1 MIPDMESPD
10 ASTPLAPADL
20 DARIAARLK
29 ALRAER
35 GWTLADLADRSGVS
49 RATLSRIETA
59 QTSATAQALGRICD
73 AAGVSVSRLVQEAE
87 AAPRALVPAAA
98 QEVWTDPETGFR
110 RRLVSPPGPG
120 LSGEVIAGEIP
131 PATRIAYPGPARP
144 GMEHHLVMRDGALS
158 VAVAGAAHAL
168 RPGDCLRYALD
179 GPNLFETPPESG
191 ASYLLFLI

>member
-1 MIPDMESPD
+1 MIPNMESPD
-10 ASTPLAPADL
+10 ATGL

-29 ALRAER
+29 ALRAAR

-59 QTSATAQALGRICD
+59 QTSATAQTLGRICD
-73 AAGVSVSRLVQEAE
+73 AAGITLSRLMQEAE

-98 QEVWTDPETGFR
+98 QALWTDPETGFR

-120 LSGEVIAGEIP
+120 FQGEVIAGEIP
-131 PATRIAYPGPARP
+131 PGTRIAYPGPARG
-144 GMEHHLVMRDGALS
+144 GMEHHLVMREGALT
-158 VAVAGAAHAL
+158 VTVAGAAHAL
-168 RPGDCLRYALD
+168 GPGDCLRYALH
-179 GPNLFETPPESG
+179 GPNLFETPPETG